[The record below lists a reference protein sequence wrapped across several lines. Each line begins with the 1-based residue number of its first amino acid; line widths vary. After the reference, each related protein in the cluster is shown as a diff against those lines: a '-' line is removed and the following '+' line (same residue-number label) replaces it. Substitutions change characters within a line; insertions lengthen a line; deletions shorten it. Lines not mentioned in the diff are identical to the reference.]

1 MQTIERNKY
10 IEEICRKK
18 NLNSETLEYIKQYML
33 SNLFK
38 DFCNSY
44 KMPEFF
50 KII

>member
-18 NLNSETLEYIKQYML
+18 NLNSETQEYIKQYML

-38 DFCNSY
+38 DFGKLY
-44 KMPEFF
+44 KTFKFF